1 MTVLGMDSHG
11 NEWSSAA
18 VLAAGMTPE
27 ELAQLVTGRVWA
39 SWVAVE
45 PDLAT
50 VGSLA
55 ELDAK
60 RGLASDPAL
69 GALVR
74 LAAADGPYDQL
85 AAIAVVH
92 QLGGGLRR
100 LCSRLRDLSDDIE
113 AIAVGELWRQIRTF
127 PWQRRTRAY
136 AANLLLDTRAAVLRE
151 LQPDRSQDGQ
161 RRVVSVDCTSG
172 HLDAIAAANSVEGE
186 PGAELTDSSHEFVE
200 VVRWARARRAISRA
214 DVELLIELLEAG
226 YQVAD
231 SHPAPLRKGASSHAA
246 VVRVASARGVST
258 KTIVRHRNR
267 ILDALRQQA
276 QRYLAEVA

>member
-1 MTVLGMDSHG
+1 MTR
-11 NEWSSAA
+11 
-18 VLAAGMTPE
+18 E
-27 ELAQLVTGRVWA
+27 ELEQLVNGRVWA
-39 SWVAVE
+39 SWVTIE

-55 ELDAK
+55 DLDAK

-74 LAAADGPYDQL
+74 LAAANGPDDQL

-92 QLGGGLRR
+92 QLEGGLKR

-113 AIAVGELWRQIRTF
+113 AIVVGELWRQIRTF

-136 AANLLLDTRAAVLRE
+136 AANLLLDTKAAVLRE
-151 LQPDRSQDGQ
+151 LQPDRGRDGQ
-161 RRVVSVDCTSG
+161 RRVVLVDSTSG
-172 HLDAIAAANSVEGE
+172 HLDAIAATESVNGE
-186 PGAELTDSSHEFVE
+186 FGAGLTDPSQEFVE
-200 VVRWARARRAISRA
+200 LVRWARARAAISRA

-231 SHPAPLRKGASSHAA
+231 SQPHPLRRGASTDAA
-246 VVRVASARGVST
+246 VARVATARGISA
-258 KTIVRHRNR
+258 KTVVRHRNR
-267 ILDALRQQA
+267 ILDALRHHA

>member
-1 MTVLGMDSHG
+1 MDSHG

-18 VLAAGMTPE
+18 VLAAGMAPE
-27 ELAQLVTGRVWA
+27 ELDQLVTGRVWA

-74 LAAADGPYDQL
+74 LAATDGPDNQL

-113 AIAVGELWRQIRTF
+113 AIVVGELWRQIRTF

-161 RRVVSVDCTSG
+161 RRVVLVDSTSG
-172 HLDAIAAANSVEGE
+172 HLDAIAAVEGE

-214 DVELLIELLEAG
+214 DVELLIALLEAG

-231 SHPAPLRKGASSHAA
+231 SQPAPLRRGASSDAA
-246 VVRVASARGVST
+246 VARVATARGVST

-267 ILDALRQQA
+267 ILDALRHHA